1 LAFLPIEVREET
13 VVTDTEV
20 REEID
25 RINRRFE
32 GAFERG
38 DMADLAALYTQDA
51 KVLPPDAAMVSGRI
65 AIQQFWQT
73 ARESMGIQ
81 SVRLST
87 QDLEVSGDHAYEI
100 GVATLSRAFSSA
112 TMKYVL
118 VWRSEAEGWRA
129 AVGIWNSNPVDEA
142 FLPPQVPVWR

>member
-1 LAFLPIEVREET
+1 LREET
-13 VVTDTEV
+13 VVSDTEV

-25 RINRRFE
+25 RINRRLE

-38 DMADLAALYTQDA
+38 DMADLAVLYTQDA
-51 KVLPPDAAMVSGRI
+51 KVLPPDAAMVSGRV

-100 GVATLSRAFSSA
+100 GMAILSLASSSA

-129 AVGIWNSNPVDEA
+129 AVHIWNGNPVDKA
-142 FLPPQVPVWR
+142 PFPRRVPVWR